1 MPAHFADSVGAR
13 CFVPSLFRPP
23 GRDVQALQKKGPLF
37 HRGRYHD
44 DGGGRAAKADG
55 TKAKAKATKAATQ
68 RASTIAKGRLLAGY
82 GSQILRSQG
91 WEDGNPLGR
100 EGSRQSGLAEPLEAD
115 GQRDKKGIGYLGEKR
130 PKWAGGGLS

>member
-1 MPAHFADSVGAR
+1 MA
-13 CFVPSLFRPP
+13 SLCRPP
-23 GRDVQALQKKGPLF
+23 GRDVQALQKKGPLW

-44 DGGGRAAKADG
+44 DVRGRAAKGDS
-55 TKAKAKATKAATQ
+55 TKAKAAKAATK
-68 RASTIAKGRLLAGY
+68 RAGEVAKGRLHAGY
-82 GSQILRSQG
+82 GSKILRSQG
-91 WEDGNPLGR
+91 WADGKPLGR